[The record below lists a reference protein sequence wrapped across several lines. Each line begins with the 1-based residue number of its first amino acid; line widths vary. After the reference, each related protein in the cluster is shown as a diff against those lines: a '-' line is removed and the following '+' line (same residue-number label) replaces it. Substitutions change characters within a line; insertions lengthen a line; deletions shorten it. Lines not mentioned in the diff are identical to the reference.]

1 MNERCEEAAAS
12 RLQTLQKLQKLQA
25 VYTAVARKVWLQWS
39 YGGDR
44 TALQSHQAG
53 SDRKTAGQTAPSP
66 LPAPLCST
74 QFREIS
80 KYGIFRFVR
89 CLVERVAAGLYG

>member
-12 RLQTLQKLQKLQA
+12 RLQTLQKLQA

-53 SDRKTAGQTAPSP
+53 SDGKTAGQTAPSP
-66 LPAPLCST
+66 LPAPFYST
-74 QFREIS
+74 EFREIS